1 MIGVVFFDPAS
12 RKGLQLGSDKFTGIS
27 AGWGGGIEYFAP
39 FVGVAMN
46 HFGKTNGVGGT
57 HFFWNIFGGQHF
69 YVPFLRTFFENPFFL
84 PIFKVNCGNDIVSAV
99 WY

>member
-57 HFFWNIFGGQHF
+57 HFFWNIFGGSTFMCHF
-69 YVPFLRTFFENPFFL
+69 YGHFSKTLSFCQFL
-84 PIFKVNCGNDIVSAV
+84 K
-99 WY
+99 